1 MILKYYNIFID
12 NAKVVFNR
20 LLNIIDIYKV
30 LRFSDFALLNYIII
44 IIINNTTLKGGIIIN
59 NIII

>member
-12 NAKVVFNR
+12 NIRVAFNR
-20 LLNIIDIYKV
+20 LLNIIDIYGI
-30 LRFSDFALLNYIII
+30 LRLSDFALLNYIII
-44 IIINNTTLKGGIIIN
+44 IINNAILKDSIIID

>member
-12 NAKVVFNR
+12 DAKVVFNR
-20 LLNIIDIYKV
+20 LLNIIDVYKV
-30 LRFSDFALLNYIII
+30 LKLNDFALLNYIT
-44 IIINNTTLKGGIIIN
+44 IIINNTTLKSNIIIN

>member
-12 NAKVVFNR
+12 DAGVVFNR

-30 LRFSDFALLNYIII
+30 LKLNDFALLNYIII
-44 IIINNTTLKGGIIIN
+44 IINNTTLKSNIIIN